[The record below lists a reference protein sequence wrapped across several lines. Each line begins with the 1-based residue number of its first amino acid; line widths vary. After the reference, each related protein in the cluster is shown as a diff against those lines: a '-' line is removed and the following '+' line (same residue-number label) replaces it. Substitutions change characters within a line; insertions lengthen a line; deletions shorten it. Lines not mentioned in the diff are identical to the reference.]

1 MLWTRPP
8 HVTLLFSSF
17 RGFSGVEGDDV
28 DWVTEKG
35 REPLEL
41 SESEDATELFAAVES
56 KIYNLNTVDYE

>member
-17 RGFSGVEGDDV
+17 RGFSGVEGDEV

-41 SESEDATELFAAVES
+41 SESEDATELFAAV
-56 KIYNLNTVDYE
+56 KIKISNLSTIDYE